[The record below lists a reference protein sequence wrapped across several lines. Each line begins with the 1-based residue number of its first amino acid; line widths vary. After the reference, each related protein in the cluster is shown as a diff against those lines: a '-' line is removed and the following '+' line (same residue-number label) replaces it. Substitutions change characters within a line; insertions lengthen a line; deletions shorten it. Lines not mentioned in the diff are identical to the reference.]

1 MISNQPSPDTGL
13 ALALLSAISD
23 ATRDPMGGVT
33 REGYGPGEQ
42 RAHDIVRAVAEREGL
57 RARVDPAGNLYMTLP
72 GADPSAKRL
81 VIGSHLDSVRQ
92 GGDYDGAAGVAAGL
106 AVAVGLRK
114 AGFLPGRDIEVM
126 AIRSEEGGAWFP
138 TPFPGS
144 RAALGLMQP
153 DALAT
158 CRMDGTLTLEEA
170 MRQSGFD
177 PDWCRSGQRE
187 LGPDNVQAYVELHI
201 EQGLVLE
208 EEDRPVGIVFG
219 LPGNRRHRFARVVGE
234 YNHSGTT
241 PRRHRRD
248 AVLAA
253 AELAYR
259 LEQSWIRLEAAGH
272 DLVVTFCVFETGPQA
287 AFGKVPGEVAFKLD
301 VRSGQQAALDAL
313 YRDLHALVAEIEA
326 QRDVRFELGAE
337 QAREPVPMDPTI
349 VEALAQAAT
358 DAAVPFRRM
367 ASGGGHDAQS
377 FVAAGIPAGMLFV
390 RSQNGSHN
398 PDEAM
403 RPEDFEAACRVLMT
417 WTVGAAGR

>member
-1 MISNQPSPDTGL
+1 MISNQPPPDTGL
-13 ALALLSAISD
+13 ALALLSAIHD

-42 RAHDIVRAVAEREGL
+42 KAHDIVRAAAECEGL
-57 RARVDPAGNLYMTLP
+57 RTRVDPAGNLYMTLP

-106 AVAVGLRK
+106 AVVVGLRK

-158 CRMDGTLTLEEA
+158 RRMDGALTLEEA

-259 LEQSWIRLEAAGH
+259 LEQSWIRLEAEGH
-272 DLVVTFCVFETGPQA
+272 DLVMTFCVFETGPQA

-313 YRDLHALVAEIEA
+313 YRDLHALVAAIEA
-326 QRDVRFELGAE
+326 QRGVRFELGPE
-337 QAREPVPMDPTI
+337 QAREPVPMDPAI
-349 VEALAQAAT
+349 VEALAQAAD

-403 RPEDFEAACRVLMT
+403 RPEDFEAACRVLMA
-417 WTVGAAGR
+417 WTVGAASR